1 MRKGRKEIVKIMKNI
16 ITAIKLCE
24 LGSELCALAVKKE
37 LFYD

>member
-1 MRKGRKEIVKIMKNI
+1 MKNI

-24 LGSELCALAVKKE
+24 LGSELGALAIKKE